1 MNTLLQIALLTVTVI
16 GLTRLLPGVRVKS
29 TGSAVLVAV
38 VFSLF
43 NWMIG
48 WLVTLVVGVVMLLP
62 AILTLGL
69 AFLAIP
75 FLVNTFL
82 LWITDKVMD
91 SFEVRDGKTLLV
103 GASIITLVNFAFALL
118 TRNG

>member
-1 MNTLLQIALLTVTVI
+1 MNALLQIALLTVTVI
-16 GLTRLLPGVRVKS
+16 GLTKLLPGVRVKS

-43 NWMIG
+43 NWLIG
-48 WLVTLVVGVVMLLP
+48 WLVTLVLGMLMLLP

-69 AFLAIP
+69 AFLAVP
-75 FLVNTFL
+75 LLVNTFL

-91 SFEVRDGKTLLV
+91 SFEVSDGKTLFI
-103 GASIITLVNFAFALL
+103 GASIITLVNFAFAFI
-118 TRNG
+118 TRN

>member
-1 MNTLLQIALLTVTVI
+1 MNALLQIALLTVTII
-16 GLTRLLPGVRVKS
+16 GLTKLLPGVRVKS

-38 VFSLF
+38 VFSLL
-43 NWMIG
+43 NWVIG
-48 WLVTLVVGVVMLLP
+48 WLVMLVVGVLAILP

-69 AFLAIP
+69 AFLAVP

-91 SFEVRDGKTLLV
+91 SFEVTDGKTLLI
-103 GASIITLVNFAFALL
+103 GASIITLVNFAFGWI
-118 TRNG
+118 TRN